1 MNNIAVHMR
10 ICSATVS
17 DSDVESRLAAAKS
30 LATSWKKDRVTS
42 SIVTTSADIAMAL
55 GGDGSPSV
63 VLGEKIQT
71 AIQNKS
77 PSYLYEERPLD
88 VGVCAGMAMISVLN
102 TAYASHGWTAADVYA
117 TALWSALSYQPALS
131 VDRRENLRREVLT
144 AAFERSLM
152 AADKARAREEVPDPA
167 QIEIVIND
175 DNEVT
180 QNVNSAVLN
189 TVEALRRNAVLDRE
203 ELDFLW
209 WAQLGRSRL
218 LHKPWSELNEPTRL
232 ITAGI
237 EGARLLRRLPC
248 EVHREII
255 LRTLEQDQKID
266 LSELLEAAGD
276 LRSELSET
284 FIGSSVT
291 NHPTVFPLLY
301 ALTTG
306 NVNSVGGAIKRSV
319 SEWGERALLE
329 ATFARLMHQG
339 ADKI

>member
-10 ICSATVS
+10 ICSATVN
-17 DSDVESRLAAAKS
+17 DSDVESRQAAAKN
-30 LATSWKKDRVTS
+30 LATSWGKDRTTS

-55 GGDGSPSV
+55 GGDGSPAI
-63 VLGEKIQT
+63 VLGEKVQT

-88 VGVCAGMAMISVLN
+88 VGVCAGMAMISVLD
-102 TAYASHGWTAADVYA
+102 TSYSSHGWTTPDVYA
-117 TALWSALSYQPALS
+117 AALWLALSYQPALS

-144 AAFERSLM
+144 AAFDRSLM
-152 AADKARAREEVPDPA
+152 AADKARARAEVPDPA
-167 QIEIVIND
+167 KVEIAIND

-189 TVEALRRNAVLDRE
+189 TIEILRRNAVLDRE
-203 ELDFLW
+203 ELEFLW

-218 LHKPWSELNEPTRL
+218 LNKQWSAINEPTRL

-237 EGARLLRRLPC
+237 EGASLLRRLPC
-248 EVHREII
+248 EVHREIV

-266 LSELLEAAGD
+266 LSELLEATGD
-276 LRSELSET
+276 SRAVLSAA
-284 FIGSSVT
+284 IIKSSVS

-306 NVNSVGGAIKRSV
+306 DVDSVGGAVKRPV

-329 ATFARLMHQG
+329 ATFARLISQG
-339 ADKI
+339 TGKI